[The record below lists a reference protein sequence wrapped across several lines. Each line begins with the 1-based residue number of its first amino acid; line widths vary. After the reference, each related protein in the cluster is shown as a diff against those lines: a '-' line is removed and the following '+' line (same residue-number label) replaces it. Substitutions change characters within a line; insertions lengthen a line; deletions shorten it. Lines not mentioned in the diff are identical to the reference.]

1 MATDTHGVD
10 GEGWYAF
17 DLDGTLATYDTWKGI
32 DHIGEPVQ
40 PMVELV
46 KKMHSEGR
54 RVKILT
60 ARVAPRLC
68 GETHAHGCRCGHCEA
83 EAAKPP
89 VLQEQYL
96 AELDENG
103 ISVKRTASDYIHE
116 WCRKNLGF
124 TPDIVHQKDHLM
136 LELYDDRVK
145 QVVPNKGLLVED
157 IARENNRFANDVVR
171 ENAILTLR
179 LNRKFNGFHAG
190 FALAMLLMVLA
201 VLGGAVYDRY
211 FAEHTPVEQKIDALH
226 RAVCDL
232 YEDIDRLEMGVKQP

>member
-96 AELDENG
+96 SELDENG
-103 ISVKRTASDYIHE
+103 ISVKRTASDYISE
-116 WCRKNLGF
+116 WCLKNLGF
-124 TPDIVHQKDHLM
+124 MPEIVHQKDHLM

-145 QVVPNKGLLVED
+145 QVVPNEGILVED
-157 IARENNRFANDVVR
+157 FARKAHALANDVVR

-190 FALAMLLMVLA
+190 FALAMLLTVLA
-201 VLGGAVYDRY
+201 VLGGAAYDRY
-211 FAEHTPVEQKIDALH
+211 FAKHTPLERKIEALH
-226 RAVCDL
+226 KAVCDF
-232 YEDIDRLEMGVKQP
+232 YEDIDRLEIRAK

>member
-1 MATDTHGVD
+1 
-10 GEGWYAF
+10 
-17 DLDGTLATYDTWKGI
+17 
-32 DHIGEPVQ
+32 
-40 PMVELV
+40 
-46 KKMHSEGR
+46 
-54 RVKILT
+54 
-60 ARVAPRLC
+60 
-68 GETHAHGCRCGHCEA
+68 
-83 EAAKPP
+83 
-89 VLQEQYL
+89 
-96 AELDENG
+96 
-103 ISVKRTASDYIHE
+103 
-116 WCRKNLGF
+116 
-124 TPDIVHQKDHLM
+124 M

-171 ENAILTLR
+171 ENAIPTLR